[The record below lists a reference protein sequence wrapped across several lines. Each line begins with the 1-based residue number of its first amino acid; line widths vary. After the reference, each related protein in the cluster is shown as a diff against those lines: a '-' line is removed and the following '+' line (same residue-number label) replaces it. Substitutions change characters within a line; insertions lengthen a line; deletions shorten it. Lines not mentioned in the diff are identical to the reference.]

1 VLPWKGALTVYG
13 TNVRNLE
20 IYQNTVTMARSPGG
34 EGTVVLLRPGN
45 TDVTFRNNLLVA
57 DDDPL
62 VSADA
67 DLPTTRALFQGCPR
81 EGLDLRALFH
91 VDPGAE
97 DFFGRALSTP
107 PVVGAAQR

>member
-1 VLPWKGALTVYG
+1 VGATADPCLTGGPLPD
-13 TNVRNLE
+13 
-20 IYQNTVTMARSPGG
+20 IRS
-34 EGTVVLLRPGN
+34 
-45 TDVTFRNNLLVA
+45 A
-57 DDDPL
+57 
-62 VSADA
+62 ADA
-67 DLPTTRALFQGCPR
+67 PRVVPGCPR